1 MARGQPQGEEV
12 YRPEVQPED
21 LPRKIVPEIRDPGE
35 AGVALSRL
43 GNALE
48 AKSQA
53 DSNTW
58 AGNQLADLRVRMTQ
72 KSLDMRTSAQ
82 PGAQGYGGDVLK
94 QFDQEGQELLQ
105 TAGSN
110 PAARQ
115 ALVRGLGT
123 LKAAFGDDAI
133 RYEAEE
139 TLKYRASSARDNVDK
154 LATIASQHPEQ
165 AEDLMG
171 QALADINGRGLT
183 SDARLVLS
191 QYAQSSIAKS
201 AVLTRAQSD
210 PYGTMKA
217 LLQPE
222 DADKAIAA
230 LKPAERETLLSHA
243 DMLLHQRVADAERV
257 QSLTEKNERQQASS
271 ALTSLIV
278 RSRSQQGITT
288 EDVLKAAPLFRH
300 EPAALEAALALASGK
315 RVQTD
320 VTQFAPRY
328 AAAMRGED
336 QSEWALAHV
345 GRDLSQEDFEKLVR
359 QGDKGMPNAYKV
371 GLDAI
376 DAGLRPGPADQFNY
390 ARNLNHQDALTN
402 YQLWALSHKDATPP
416 EAAAYAEQ
424 LVRTHSLS
432 VAAMEKT
439 TLGASPP
446 RFLVRGQGGRPDMD
460 ATEAATAKAFQ
471 SGTLTR
477 KEAADQ
483 ALLIKRW
490 REMVARE
497 EAARAAKA
505 PGAGK

>member
-1 MARGQPQGEEV
+1 MARGQPQGEEI

-21 LPRKIVPEIRDPGE
+21 LPRKIVPEIREPGE

-72 KSLDMRTSAQ
+72 KSLDMRTNAQ
-82 PGAQGYGGDVLK
+82 PGASGYGGDVLK

-115 ALVRGLGT
+115 ALIRGLGT
-123 LKAAFGDDAI
+123 LKSAFGDEAI

-139 TLKYRASSARDNVDK
+139 TLKYRASSAKDNVDK
-154 LATIASQHPEQ
+154 LATIAAQHPEQ
-165 AEDLMG
+165 YGDLMG
-171 QALADINGRGLT
+171 QALSDINGRGLP
-183 SDARLVLS
+183 SDARLTLS
-191 QYAQSSIAKS
+191 QYAQGTIAKS
-201 AVLTRAQSD
+201 AVLARAQSD

-222 DADKAIAA
+222 DADKAISA

-243 DMLLHQRVADAERV
+243 DMLLHQRVADAERI
-257 QSLTEKNERQQASS
+257 QNLTEKNERQQASS

-278 RSRSQQGITT
+278 RSRSDQGITT

-300 EPAALEAALALASGK
+300 EPAALEAALTLASGGK
-315 RVQTD
+315 VATD

-328 AAAMRGED
+328 AAALKGED

-359 QGDKGMPNAYKV
+359 QGDKGLPTPYQM
-371 GLDAI
+371 GLEVVNSS
-376 DAGLRPGPADQFNY
+376 LRPSPADHLNY
-390 ARNLNHQDALTN
+390 AVNQIHADAVEAF
-402 YQLWALSHKDATPP
+402 QQWALANPKATPV
-416 EAAAYAEQ
+416 EASDYAHQVVRSYSMNAAA
-424 LVRTHSLS
+424 L
-432 VAAMEKT
+432 EKT
-439 TLGASPP
+439 RLAAQPP
-446 RFLVRGQGGRPDMD
+446 RYLVGGRGNPDIE
-460 ATEAATAKAFQ
+460 ATEAATLKAEQ
-471 SGTLTR
+471 TGAISHAEAVRQAGIIQQWRAMLE
-477 KEAADQ
+477 KEQRDA
-483 ALLIKRW
+483 
-490 REMVARE
+490 
-497 EAARAAKA
+497 AARKAAAAK
-505 PGAGK
+505 